1 MTGILRV
8 PRSRGAL
15 SGVLLVLLGAWGA
28 LIPFIGPAFH
38 YAFTPDHSWT
48 YTSGRIW
55 LEVLPG
61 AATLLGGLIV
71 LVAATRP
78 VAVFGSWL
86 AAMSGAWFIV
96 GRPLSGLWATGGR
109 GTAGSPV
116 GGHIARAVEDVG
128 FFTGLGA
135 VIIFFAAFALGRF
148 TVVGIREVKLAAERA
163 AAAEAEEAAA
173 AAPATTETGPPDTVP
188 ADTVPADTVPA
199 DTVPADTA
207 PASTAPAG
215 TAPIGTTLPG
225 AADDPGTAER
235 SRLPR
240 LPRRVRPA
248 GSTVTDRPAGMTATA
263 AAVDA
268 DPDADPDAADGAMG
282 RHLFRRRTTTSS

>member
-61 AATLLGGLIV
+61 AATFLGGLIV

-109 GTAGSPV
+109 GTAGNPV

-148 TVVGIREVKLAAERA
+148 TVIGIREVKLAAERA

-173 AAPATTETGPPDTVP
+173 SAPATAETAPVSETAETAPVSSVPDSTAPISTVP
-188 ADTVPADTVPA
+188 D
-199 DTVPADTA
+199 DTA
-207 PASTAPAG
+207 PV
-215 TAPIGTTLPG
+215 GTTLPG
-225 AADDPGTAER
+225 SVAEPAATAER

-240 LPRRVRPA
+240 LPRRIRPA
-248 GSTVTDRPAGMTATA
+248 DSTVADRPAGMTATA
-263 AAVDA
+263 VAA
-268 DPDADPDAADGAMG
+268 DPDDSPDVADSDSTGG
-282 RHLFRRRTTTSS
+282 KHSFWRKTTTPS